1 MNTDMNDD
9 IDEFADWDKCEEFS
23 KCKCEDELDTWETAT
38 IPVFN
43 QEHKKLEERKL
54 VEEADIG
61 LSKELFL
68 GEEIIINKDINTNL
82 ITNPN
87 PRSNQNPIEKV
98 KPPSIRSEIM
108 KKQKKQAQI
117 RQKQK
122 EEQRRKQEIYGEATI
137 DKYDELYGDIAN

>member
-23 KCKCEDELDTWETAT
+23 KCKCEDELESWETAI

-43 QEHKKLEERKL
+43 KDHKKLEEQKL
-54 VEEADIG
+54 VEEADIS

-68 GEEIIINKDINTNL
+68 GEEIIIDKDINRNP
-82 ITNPN
+82 ITNT
-87 PRSNQNPIEKV
+87 NPIEKV

-108 KKQKKQAQI
+108 KKQKQQAQI

-122 EEQRRKQEIYGEATI
+122 EDQRRKQEIYGEATI